1 MHFTLL
7 IPFLFNSPREENFD
21 NSRDRCSLVL
31 RNICRNDWPIEREEY
46 SVLKRMELAQCYL
59 SRKYRVSL
67 RGAYNSG
74 AVRKRRFPAT
84 RPGSRPAHPFLA
96 DLDLHLDLA

>member
-67 RGAYNSG
+67 RGGYNSERMEERYG
-74 AVRKRRFPAT
+74 KGDSPLLGQEVDRRTP
-84 RPGSRPAHPFLA
+84 S
-96 DLDLHLDLA
+96 